1 MKIDLQDIVLVAV
14 PENTKKYREYGVR
27 FPNAQK
33 DDFQLNRG
41 IVWEL
46 GILNHQ
52 KNHFKPLREISEK
65 AYYVVGEGCVQRSK
79 HNIFTVKIDGMREI
93 VRLKSP
99 TSEMADWIEIKA
111 LHQKNKALIKS
122 QLDPVLNAK
131 IAENKKLARQ
141 KKIREELL
149 KDRQEYL
156 NF

>member
-27 FPNAQK
+27 FPSAQK
-33 DDFQLNRG
+33 DDFQLSRG
-41 IVWEL
+41 LVWEL
-46 GILNHQ
+46 GVLNHQ
-52 KNHFKPLREISEK
+52 KNHFKTVREIGLK
-65 AYYVVGEGCVQRSK
+65 GYYVVGKGCVKSLG
-79 HNIFTVKIDGMREI
+79 NIANGLEEI
-93 VRLKSP
+93 
-99 TSEMADWIEIKA
+99 MEIKA

>member
-1 MKIDLQDIVLVAV
+1 MKIDMQDVVLVAV

-27 FPNAQK
+27 FPSAQK
-33 DDFQLNRG
+33 DDFQLSRG
-41 IVWEL
+41 LVWEF
-46 GILNHQ
+46 GVLNHK
-52 KNHFKPLREISEK
+52 KNHFKTVREIGLK
-65 AYYVVGEGCVQRSK
+65 GYYVVGEGCVKSLG
-79 HNIFTVKIDGMREI
+79 NIANGLEEI
-93 VRLKSP
+93 
-99 TSEMADWIEIKA
+99 MEIKA

>member
-65 AYYVVGEGCVQRSK
+65 GYYVVGEGCVKSLG
-79 HNIFTVKIDGMREI
+79 NIANGLEEI
-93 VRLKSP
+93 
-99 TSEMADWIEIKA
+99 MEIKA

>member
-14 PENTKKYREYGVR
+14 PENTKKYRDYGIKL
-27 FPNAQK
+27 PAGQK

-41 IVWEL
+41 IVWEF

-52 KNHFKPLREISEK
+52 KNHFKTVREIAEK
-65 AYYVVGEGCVQRSK
+65 HYYVVGEGCVKSLG
-79 HNIFTVKIDGMREI
+79 NIANGLEEI
-93 VRLKSP
+93 
-99 TSEMADWIEIKA
+99 MEIKA